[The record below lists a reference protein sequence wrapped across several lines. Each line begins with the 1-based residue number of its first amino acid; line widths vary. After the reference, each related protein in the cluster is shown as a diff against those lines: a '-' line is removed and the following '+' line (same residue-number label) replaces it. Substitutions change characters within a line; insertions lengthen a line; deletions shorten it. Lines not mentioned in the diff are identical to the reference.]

1 MRHSRAPASR
11 PATVIFPIAPC
22 QMLPDRSSAC
32 TFGGRKCVATPAGKA
47 LRNTASAANATIRIQ
62 TAVARARAGRGSL
75 LVLRL
80 VERDAGIDHS
90 GLGGTIDRD
99 RFDRESVA
107 LLERREPLDQR
118 IEGRLLQLHANSGD
132 AGGCGSAQ
140 RTRETGLVSNAVD
153 QHDRGLARIAPQ
165 LDSAFA

>member
-1 MRHSRAPASR
+1 MRHSTAPASR
-11 PATVIFPIAPC
+11 PATVIFPAAPC
-22 QMLPDRSSAC
+22 QTLPDRSSAR
-32 TFGGRKCVATPAGKA
+32 TFGGRKRVATLAGKA
-47 LRNTASAANATIRIQ
+47 PRNTPSATNATIRIE
-62 TAVARARAGRGSL
+62 TAVARARGARGSV

-118 IEGRLLQLHANSGD
+118 VEGRPL
-132 AGGCGSAQ
+132 
-140 RTRETGLVSNAVD
+140 
-153 QHDRGLARIAPQ
+153 
-165 LDSAFA
+165 